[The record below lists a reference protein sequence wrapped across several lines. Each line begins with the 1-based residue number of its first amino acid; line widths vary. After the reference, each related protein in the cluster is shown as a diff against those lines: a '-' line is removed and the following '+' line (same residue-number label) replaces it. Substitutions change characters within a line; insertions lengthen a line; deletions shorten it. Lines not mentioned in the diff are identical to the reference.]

1 MRHFLVI
8 FKQYDVPKVRLQIQL
23 DQYGAWTI
31 KYNFLSK

>member
-23 DQYGAWTI
+23 AQYGAWTI